1 MLAIAKSQKKQLPTD
16 PRVWFTSFEALA
28 RVFSRQNMMLI
39 MTLRQKDLGSVTE
52 LANAVGRTKADVRR
66 SLVMLEK
73 FEIVEFEEGEGRRK
87 APRLK
92 YDDFDFRALLNSRD
106 RRTH

>member
-1 MLAIAKSQKKQLPTD
+1 MLAIAKGEKKQLPTD
-16 PRVWFTSFEALA
+16 PRVWSTSFEALA

-39 MTLRQKDLGSVTE
+39 KTLRQKDLGSVTE

-66 SLVMLEK
+66 SLKMSEE
-73 FEIVEFEEGEGRRK
+73 FEIIEFEEGEGGRK

-92 YDDFDFRALLNSRD
+92 YDDFDLRALLNSRD